1 MDDKHSK
8 ALRLLVPALLALIYV
23 MTGCTATTRT
33 VSPDEELTYDATYTF
48 SDKKKIVHDL
58 VESLKTRPPL
68 AAATDRPVIIVY
80 GIANRTSEHID
91 TSGISD
97 EIRKEILF
105 TGKARFVNKVQR
117 DNILKETDYQG
128 GGAVAPQTRIALARQ
143 VGAKYMLTG
152 TLRSIE
158 KKAPTQVRVKR
169 KSYIYYSLNLELT
182 SIETSLIEWA
192 DSVELVREAS
202 KPIIGW

>member
-1 MDDKHSK
+1 MNRSIHRFFS
-8 ALRLLVPALLALIYV
+8 LLAVLAIGAYV
-23 MTGCTATTRT
+23 VGCSATTRT
-33 VSPDEELTYDATYTF
+33 VSPEEALTYDATYTF
-48 SDKKKIVHDL
+48 SDKKKIVRDL
-58 VESLKTRPPL
+58 VDSLQTRSPL
-68 AAATDRPVIIVY
+68 GSTAQRPVVIVY

-91 TSGISD
+91 TSGITD
-97 EIRKEILF
+97 EIRKELLQ
-105 TGKARFVNKVQR
+105 TGKARFVNDAQR
-117 DNILKETDYQG
+117 QNILAETDYQMS
-128 GGAVAPQTRIALARQ
+128 GAVAPETRIALARQ
-143 VGAKYMLTG
+143 VGAQYMLTG

-158 KKAPTQVRVKR
+158 KREPKQVRLKK

>member
-1 MDDKHSK
+1 MNKPTK
-8 ALRLLVPALLALIYV
+8 RLFSLMGTLALMV
-23 MTGCTATTRT
+23 CMAGCTATTRT
-33 VSPDEELTYDATYTF
+33 VSPEEQLAYDATYTF
-48 SDKKKIVHDL
+48 SDKKKIVYDL
-58 VESLKTRPPL
+58 VESLRTRPPL
-68 AAATDRPVIIVY
+68 GSAADRPVIIVY

-91 TSGISD
+91 TSGITD
-97 EIRKEILF
+97 EIRKEILQ
-105 TGKARFVNKVQR
+105 TGKARFVNKSQR
-117 DNILKETDYQG
+117 QNILAETDYQMG
-128 GGAVAPQTRIALARQ
+128 GTVAPETRIALARQ

-158 KKAPTQVRVKR
+158 KEAPKQIRLKK

>member
-1 MDDKHSK
+1 MNQRKTASRW
-8 ALRLLVPALLALIYV
+8 RLISAWLFVSIVLA
-23 MTGCTATTRT
+23 GCTATTRT
-33 VSPDEELTYDATYTF
+33 VSPEEPLAYDATYTF
-48 SDKKKIVHDL
+48 TDKKKIVNDL
-58 VESLKTRPPL
+58 VASLASKPPL

-80 GIANRTSEHID
+80 GIANRTAEHID
-91 TSGISD
+91 TSGITD
-97 EIRKEILF
+97 EIRKEILH
-105 TGKARFVNKVQR
+105 TGKARFVNKTQR
-117 DNILKETDYQG
+117 DNILKETDYQMS
-128 GGAVAPQTRIALARQ
+128 GAVAPSTRIALARQ

-158 KKAPTQVRVKR
+158 KEAPKEVRLKK